1 MEKKPNKNVMKASGS
16 DRERANL
23 LEQPIQVVN
32 IGLRSFA
39 DDLVSHG
46 VQVVHV
52 DWVPPAR
59 GNRRLAN
66 LLSKLMD

>member
-1 MEKKPNKNVMKASGS
+1 MEKKPDKNFVKASGS
-16 DRERANL
+16 DRERVNL
-23 LEQPIQVVN
+23 LDHPIQVVN

-39 DDLVSHG
+39 DDLIGHG

>member
-1 MEKKPNKNVMKASGS
+1 MEKKSNKNVMKASGS
-16 DRERANL
+16 DRKKANL
-23 LEQPIQVVN
+23 LEHPIQVIN

>member
-1 MEKKPNKNVMKASGS
+1 MEKKSNQKGMKASGS

-23 LEQPIQVVN
+23 LEHPIQVVN